1 MATKQKRTTANK
13 PREGVDVLND
23 IRTVA
28 QEAIKATDKSELAI
42 TDSEKKQL
50 EQLDISARVQN
61 TKLSIAMLTPDL
73 ANITSER
80 VEAVRDEYL
89 EITKRVQSGDMADM
103 EALLVGQALSLQAMF
118 TKYGGLINANTN
130 NLKACQAVF
139 NMAMKAQAQSRATVQ
154 ALVELKYPKSVV
166 ITKQAN
172 TTNGNQQVNNGVD
185 VNYQTSTRTHA
196 RAHAQANTI
205 EQNELLRSIDNE
217 PTGERLDTRTQGT
230 HGATDKE
237 LATVA
242 TQHRRKNSRG

>member
-1 MATKQKRTTANK
+1 MSKKQIEN
-13 PREGVDVLND
+13 
-23 IRTVA
+23 
-28 QEAIKATDKSELAI
+28 KATDKSELAI

-172 TTNGNQQVNNGVD
+172 ISHGHQQVNNGVD
-185 VNYQTSTRTHA
+185 FPTSTRTHA

-217 PTGERLDTRTQGT
+217 PTGERMDTRKTGT

-242 TQHRRKNSRG
+242 TQHGRKNSRG

>member
-1 MATKQKRTTANK
+1 MSKKQIEN
-13 PREGVDVLND
+13 
-23 IRTVA
+23 
-28 QEAIKATDKSELAI
+28 KATDKSELAI

-172 TTNGNQQVNNGVD
+172 ITNGNQQVNNGVD
-185 VNYQTSTRTHA
+185 VNYQTSTRTRA
-196 RAHAQANTI
+196 R
-205 EQNELLRSIDNE
+205 
-217 PTGERLDTRTQGT
+217 TRKQT
-230 HGATDKE
+230 HKVGYK
-237 LATVA
+237 
-242 TQHRRKNSRG
+242 

>member
-1 MATKQKRTTANK
+1 MSKKQIEN
-13 PREGVDVLND
+13 
-23 IRTVA
+23 
-28 QEAIKATDKSELAI
+28 KATDKSELARKLVQTQGQNALLSI
-42 TDSEKKQL
+42 DMLNGRIDGHDMETMVAARE
-50 EQLDISARVQN
+50 EQTAIIERVQG
-61 TKLSIAMLTPDL
+61 
-73 ANITSER
+73 
-80 VEAVRDEYL
+80 
-89 EITKRVQSGDMADM
+89 GDMSDI
-103 EALLVGQALSLQAMF
+103 EAMLVGQALTLQAMF

-172 TTNGNQQVNNGVD
+172 ITNGNQQVNNGVD

>member
-1 MATKQKRTTANK
+1 MSKKQIEN
-13 PREGVDVLND
+13 
-23 IRTVA
+23 
-28 QEAIKATDKSELAI
+28 KATDKSELARKLVQTQGQNALLSI
-42 TDSEKKQL
+42 DMLNGRIDGHDMETMVAARE
-50 EQLDISARVQN
+50 EQTAIIERVQG
-61 TKLSIAMLTPDL
+61 
-73 ANITSER
+73 
-80 VEAVRDEYL
+80 
-89 EITKRVQSGDMADM
+89 GDMSDI
-103 EALLVGQALSLQAMF
+103 EAMLVGQALTLQAMF

-172 TTNGNQQVNNGVD
+172 ISHGHQQVNNGVD
-185 VNYQTSTRTHA
+185 GGDFPTSTRTHA
-196 RAHAQANTI
+196 HAHAQANTI

>member
-103 EALLVGQALSLQAMF
+103 EALLIGQALSLQAMF
-118 TKYGGLINANTN
+118 TKYGTLINQNANNVKTM
-130 NLKACQAVF
+130 QTVF

-154 ALVELKYPKSVV
+154 ALVELKYPKQVV

-172 TTNGNQQVNNGVD
+172 ITNGNQQVNNRVD
-185 VNYQTSTRTHA
+185 VNYPTNTRAH
-196 RAHAQANTI
+196 AHAQANTI
-205 EQNELLRSIDNE
+205 EQNELLKGIDNE
-217 PTGERLDTRTQGT
+217 PTGERLDTTAQGT

>member
-1 MATKQKRTTANK
+1 MSKKQIEN
-13 PREGVDVLND
+13 
-23 IRTVA
+23 
-28 QEAIKATDKSELAI
+28 KATDKSELARKLVQAQGQNALLSI
-42 TDSEKKQL
+42 DMLNGRIDGHDMETMVAVRE
-50 EQLDISARVQN
+50 EQTAIIERVQG
-61 TKLSIAMLTPDL
+61 
-73 ANITSER
+73 
-80 VEAVRDEYL
+80 
-89 EITKRVQSGDMADM
+89 GDMSDI
-103 EALLVGQALSLQAMF
+103 EAMLVGQALTLQAMF

-172 TTNGNQQVNNGVD
+172 ISHGHQQVNNGVD
-185 VNYQTSTRTHA
+185 FPTSTRTHA

-217 PTGERLDTRTQGT
+217 PTGERMDTRKTGT

>member
-1 MATKQKRTTANK
+1 MSKKQIEN
-13 PREGVDVLND
+13 
-23 IRTVA
+23 
-28 QEAIKATDKSELAI
+28 KATDKSELAI

-118 TKYGGLINANTN
+118 TKYGGLINANMSN
-130 NLKACQAVF
+130 MKAMQAVF

-172 TTNGNQQVNNGVD
+172 ISHGHQQVNNGVD
-185 VNYQTSTRTHA
+185 GGDFKSSTRTH
-196 RAHAQANTI
+196 AHAQANTI
-205 EQNELLRSIDNE
+205 EQNELLKGIDNE
-217 PTGERLDTRTQGT
+217 PTGERLDTTAQGT

>member
-1 MATKQKRTTANK
+1 MSKKQIEN
-13 PREGVDVLND
+13 
-23 IRTVA
+23 
-28 QEAIKATDKSELAI
+28 KATDKSELARKLVQAQGQNALLSI
-42 TDSEKKQL
+42 DMLNGRIDGHDMETMVAVRE
-50 EQLDISARVQN
+50 EQTAIIERVQG
-61 TKLSIAMLTPDL
+61 
-73 ANITSER
+73 
-80 VEAVRDEYL
+80 
-89 EITKRVQSGDMADM
+89 GDMSDI
-103 EALLVGQALSLQAMF
+103 EAMLVGQALTLQAMF

-172 TTNGNQQVNNGVD
+172 ITNGNQQVNNGVD
-185 VNYQTSTRTHA
+185 GGVFRSNTRTHA
-196 RAHAQANTI
+196 HAQENTI
-205 EQNELLRSIDNE
+205 EQNELYRGIDNDTTDE
-217 PTGERLDTRTQGT
+217 RMDTGAQST

>member
-1 MATKQKRTTANK
+1 MSKKQIEN
-13 PREGVDVLND
+13 
-23 IRTVA
+23 
-28 QEAIKATDKSELAI
+28 KATDKSELARKLVQTQGQNALLSI
-42 TDSEKKQL
+42 DMLNGRIDGHDMETMVAARE
-50 EQLDISARVQN
+50 EQTAIIERVQG
-61 TKLSIAMLTPDL
+61 
-73 ANITSER
+73 
-80 VEAVRDEYL
+80 
-89 EITKRVQSGDMADM
+89 GDMSDI
-103 EALLVGQALSLQAMF
+103 EAMLVGQALTLQAMF
-118 TKYGGLINANTN
+118 TKYGGLINANMSN
-130 NLKACQAVF
+130 MKAMQAVF

-172 TTNGNQQVNNGVD
+172 ISHGHQQVNNGVD
-185 VNYQTSTRTHA
+185 GGDFPTSTRTHA
-196 RAHAQANTI
+196 HAHAQANTI

>member
-1 MATKQKRTTANK
+1 MSKKQIEN
-13 PREGVDVLND
+13 
-23 IRTVA
+23 
-28 QEAIKATDKSELAI
+28 KATDKSELARKLVQAQGQNALLSI
-42 TDSEKKQL
+42 DMLNGRIDGHDMETMVAVRE
-50 EQLDISARVQN
+50 EQTAIIERVQG
-61 TKLSIAMLTPDL
+61 
-73 ANITSER
+73 
-80 VEAVRDEYL
+80 
-89 EITKRVQSGDMADM
+89 GDMSDI
-103 EALLVGQALSLQAMF
+103 EAMLVGQALTLQAMF

-172 TTNGNQQVNNGVD
+172 ISHGHQQVNNGVD
-185 VNYQTSTRTHA
+185 FPTSTRTHA

>member
-1 MATKQKRTTANK
+1 MSKKQI
-13 PREGVDVLND
+13 ES
-23 IRTVA
+23 
-28 QEAIKATDKSELAI
+28 KATDKSELARKLVQTQGQNALLSI
-42 TDSEKKQL
+42 DMLNGRIDGHDMETMVAVRE
-50 EQLDISARVQN
+50 EQTAIIERVQG
-61 TKLSIAMLTPDL
+61 
-73 ANITSER
+73 
-80 VEAVRDEYL
+80 
-89 EITKRVQSGDMADM
+89 GDMSDI
-103 EALLVGQALSLQAMF
+103 EAMLVGQALTLQAMF

-172 TTNGNQQVNNGVD
+172 ISHGHQQVNNGVD
-185 VNYQTSTRTHA
+185 GGGFDSSTRTH
-196 RAHAQANTI
+196 AHAQANTI

-217 PTGERLDTRTQGT
+217 PTGERMDTRKTGT

>member
-1 MATKQKRTTANK
+1 MSKKQIEN
-13 PREGVDVLND
+13 
-23 IRTVA
+23 
-28 QEAIKATDKSELAI
+28 KATDKSELAI

-103 EALLVGQALSLQAMF
+103 EALLIGQALSLQAMF
-118 TKYGGLINANTN
+118 TKYGGLINANMSN
-130 NLKACQAVF
+130 MKAMQAVF

-154 ALVELKYPKSVV
+154 ALVELKYPKQVV

-172 TTNGNQQVNNGVD
+172 ITNGNQQVNNGVD
-185 VNYQTSTRTHA
+185 VNYQTSTRTH
-196 RAHAQANTI
+196 AHAQANTI

>member
-1 MATKQKRTTANK
+1 MSKKQIEN
-13 PREGVDVLND
+13 
-23 IRTVA
+23 
-28 QEAIKATDKSELAI
+28 KATDKSELAI

-172 TTNGNQQVNNGVD
+172 ISHGHQQVNNGVD
-185 VNYQTSTRTHA
+185 GGDFQSSTRTH
-196 RAHAQANTI
+196 AHAQANTI

-217 PTGERLDTRTQGT
+217 PTGERMDTRKTGT

>member
-1 MATKQKRTTANK
+1 MTTKQKRTTANK

-103 EALLVGQALSLQAMF
+103 EALLIGQALSLQAMF
-118 TKYGGLINANTN
+118 TKYGTLINQNANNVKTM
-130 NLKACQAVF
+130 QTVF

-154 ALVELKYPKSVV
+154 ALVELKYPKQVV

-172 TTNGNQQVNNGVD
+172 ITNGNQQVNNRVD

>member
-172 TTNGNQQVNNGVD
+172 ISHGHQQVNNGVD
-185 VNYQTSTRTHA
+185 GGDFQSSTRTH
-196 RAHAQANTI
+196 AHAQANTI

-217 PTGERLDTRTQGT
+217 PTGERMDTRKTGT

>member
-1 MATKQKRTTANK
+1 MSKKQIEN
-13 PREGVDVLND
+13 
-23 IRTVA
+23 
-28 QEAIKATDKSELAI
+28 KATDKSELAI

-172 TTNGNQQVNNGVD
+172 FSHGHQQVNNGVD
-185 VNYQTSTRTHA
+185 GGDFPTSTHA
-196 RAHAQANTI
+196 HAHAQANTI

>member
-1 MATKQKRTTANK
+1 MSKKQIEN
-13 PREGVDVLND
+13 
-23 IRTVA
+23 
-28 QEAIKATDKSELAI
+28 KATDKSELAI

-172 TTNGNQQVNNGVD
+172 ITNGNQQVNNGVD

>member
-1 MATKQKRTTANK
+1 MSKKQI
-13 PREGVDVLND
+13 ES
-23 IRTVA
+23 
-28 QEAIKATDKSELAI
+28 KATDKLELAI

-103 EALLVGQALSLQAMF
+103 EAVLVGQALSLQAMF
-118 TKYGGLINANTN
+118 TKYGGLINANMSN
-130 NLKACQAVF
+130 MKAMQAVF

-172 TTNGNQQVNNGVD
+172 ISHGHQQVNNGVD
-185 VNYQTSTRTHA
+185 GGDFQSSTRTH
-196 RAHAQANTI
+196 AHAQANTI

>member
-1 MATKQKRTTANK
+1 MSKKQIEN
-13 PREGVDVLND
+13 
-23 IRTVA
+23 
-28 QEAIKATDKSELAI
+28 KATDKSELAI

-118 TKYGGLINANTN
+118 TKYGTLINQNANNVKTM
-130 NLKACQAVF
+130 QTVF

-154 ALVELKYPKSVV
+154 ALVELKYPKQVV

-172 TTNGNQQVNNGVD
+172 ITNGNQQVNNGVD
-185 VNYQTSTRTHA
+185 VNYQSSTRTHA

-205 EQNELLRSIDNE
+205 EQNELLKGIDNE
-217 PTGERLDTRTQGT
+217 PTGERLDTTAQGT

>member
-1 MATKQKRTTANK
+1 MSKKQIEN
-13 PREGVDVLND
+13 
-23 IRTVA
+23 
-28 QEAIKATDKSELAI
+28 KATDKSELARKLVQAQGQNALLSI
-42 TDSEKKQL
+42 DMLNGRIDGHDMETMVAVRE
-50 EQLDISARVQN
+50 EQTAIIERVQG
-61 TKLSIAMLTPDL
+61 
-73 ANITSER
+73 
-80 VEAVRDEYL
+80 
-89 EITKRVQSGDMADM
+89 GDMSDI
-103 EALLVGQALSLQAMF
+103 EAMLVGQALTLQAMF

-172 TTNGNQQVNNGVD
+172 ITNGNQQVNNGVD

>member
-13 PREGVDVLND
+13 PREGADVLND

-50 EQLDISARVQN
+50 EQLGISARVQN

-172 TTNGNQQVNNGVD
+172 ISHGHQQVNNGVD
-185 VNYQTSTRTHA
+185 FPTSTRTHA

-217 PTGERLDTRTQGT
+217 PTGERMDTRTQGT

>member
-1 MATKQKRTTANK
+1 MSKKQIEN
-13 PREGVDVLND
+13 
-23 IRTVA
+23 
-28 QEAIKATDKSELAI
+28 KATDKSELAI

-172 TTNGNQQVNNGVD
+172 ITNGNQQVNNGVD
-185 VNYQTSTRTHA
+185 VNYQSSTRTHA

-217 PTGERLDTRTQGT
+217 PTGERMDTRKTGT

>member
-1 MATKQKRTTANK
+1 MSKKQIEN
-13 PREGVDVLND
+13 
-23 IRTVA
+23 
-28 QEAIKATDKSELAI
+28 KATDKSELAI

-89 EITKRVQSGDMADM
+89 EITRRVQSGDMADM

-172 TTNGNQQVNNGVD
+172 ITNGNQQVNNGVD

>member
-1 MATKQKRTTANK
+1 MSKKQIEN
-13 PREGVDVLND
+13 
-23 IRTVA
+23 
-28 QEAIKATDKSELAI
+28 KATDKSELAI

-172 TTNGNQQVNNGVD
+172 ISHGHQQVNNGVD
-185 VNYQTSTRTHA
+185 GGNFHTSTRAHA
-196 RAHAQANTI
+196 RAQANAI

-217 PTGERLDTRTQGT
+217 SAGERMDTRKTGT
-230 HGATDKE
+230 HGATDKGM
-237 LATVA
+237 ATVA
-242 TQHRRKNSRG
+242 TQHRRKNGRG

>member
-1 MATKQKRTTANK
+1 MSKKQIEN
-13 PREGVDVLND
+13 
-23 IRTVA
+23 
-28 QEAIKATDKSELAI
+28 KATDKSELARKLVQAQGQNALLSI
-42 TDSEKKQL
+42 DMLNGRIDGHDMETMVAVRE
-50 EQLDISARVQN
+50 EQTAIIERVQG
-61 TKLSIAMLTPDL
+61 
-73 ANITSER
+73 
-80 VEAVRDEYL
+80 
-89 EITKRVQSGDMADM
+89 GDMSDI
-103 EALLVGQALSLQAMF
+103 EAMLVGQALTLQAMF

-172 TTNGNQQVNNGVD
+172 ISHGHQQVNNGVD
-185 VNYQTSTRTHA
+185 GGDFQSSTRTH
-196 RAHAQANTI
+196 AHAQANTI

-217 PTGERLDTRTQGT
+217 PTGERMDTRKTGT

>member
-1 MATKQKRTTANK
+1 MSKKQIEN
-13 PREGVDVLND
+13 
-23 IRTVA
+23 
-28 QEAIKATDKSELAI
+28 KATDKSELAI

-172 TTNGNQQVNNGVD
+172 ITNGNQQVNNGVD

-217 PTGERLDTRTQGT
+217 PTGERMDTRKTGT

>member
-1 MATKQKRTTANK
+1 MSKKQIEN
-13 PREGVDVLND
+13 
-23 IRTVA
+23 
-28 QEAIKATDKSELAI
+28 KATDKSELAI

-172 TTNGNQQVNNGVD
+172 ISHGHQQVNNGVD
-185 VNYQTSTRTHA
+185 FPTSTRTHA

-217 PTGERLDTRTQGT
+217 PTGERMDTRKTGT

>member
-1 MATKQKRTTANK
+1 M
-13 PREGVDVLND
+13 
-23 IRTVA
+23 
-28 QEAIKATDKSELAI
+28 S
-42 TDSEKKQL
+42 KKQI
-50 EQLDISARVQN
+50 ENKTSENSRFAQLLLHTPAQHAVLSADM
-61 TKLSIAMLTPDL
+61 LSDKGN
-73 ANITSER
+73 NITSELRAEQQAIIDR
-80 VEAVRDEYL
+80 VHG
-89 EITKRVQSGDMADM
+89 GDMADM
-103 EALLVGQALSLQAMF
+103 EALLIGQALSLQAMF
-118 TKYGGLINANTN
+118 TKYGTLINQNTN
-130 NLKACQAVF
+130 NVKTMQTVF

-154 ALVELKYPKSVV
+154 ALVELKYPKQVV

-172 TTNGNQQVNNGVD
+172 ITNGNQQVNNRVD

>member
-1 MATKQKRTTANK
+1 MSKKQIEN
-13 PREGVDVLND
+13 
-23 IRTVA
+23 
-28 QEAIKATDKSELAI
+28 KATDKSELARKLVQTQGQNALLSI
-42 TDSEKKQL
+42 DMLNGRIDGHDMETMVAARE
-50 EQLDISARVQN
+50 EQTAIIERVQG
-61 TKLSIAMLTPDL
+61 
-73 ANITSER
+73 
-80 VEAVRDEYL
+80 
-89 EITKRVQSGDMADM
+89 GDMSDI
-103 EALLVGQALSLQAMF
+103 EAMLVGQALTLQAMF

-154 ALVELKYPKSVV
+154 VLVELKYPKSVV

-172 TTNGNQQVNNGVD
+172 ITNGNQQVNNGVD

>member
-1 MATKQKRTTANK
+1 MTTKQKRTTANK

-50 EQLDISARVQN
+50 EQLDISASVQN

-89 EITKRVQSGDMADM
+89 EITRRVQSGDMADM

-172 TTNGNQQVNNGVD
+172 ISHGHQQVNNGVD
-185 VNYQTSTRTHA
+185 FPTSTRTHA

>member
-1 MATKQKRTTANK
+1 MSKKQIEN
-13 PREGVDVLND
+13 
-23 IRTVA
+23 
-28 QEAIKATDKSELAI
+28 KATDKSELAI

-50 EQLDISARVQN
+50 EQLGISARVQN

-172 TTNGNQQVNNGVD
+172 ISHGHQQVNNGVD
-185 VNYQTSTRTHA
+185 FPTSTRTHA

-217 PTGERLDTRTQGT
+217 PTGERMDTRKTGT

>member
-1 MATKQKRTTANK
+1 MSKKQIEN
-13 PREGVDVLND
+13 
-23 IRTVA
+23 
-28 QEAIKATDKSELAI
+28 KATDKSELAI

-172 TTNGNQQVNNGVD
+172 ISHGHQQVNNGVD
-185 VNYQTSTRTHA
+185 GGDFQSSTRTH
-196 RAHAQANTI
+196 AHAQANTI

>member
-1 MATKQKRTTANK
+1 MSKKQIEN
-13 PREGVDVLND
+13 
-23 IRTVA
+23 
-28 QEAIKATDKSELAI
+28 KATDKSELAI

-50 EQLDISARVQN
+50 EQLGISARVQN

-172 TTNGNQQVNNGVD
+172 ITNGNQQVNNGVD

-217 PTGERLDTRTQGT
+217 PTGERMDTRKTGT

>member
-1 MATKQKRTTANK
+1 MSKKQIEN
-13 PREGVDVLND
+13 
-23 IRTVA
+23 
-28 QEAIKATDKSELAI
+28 KATDKSELARKLVQTQGQNVLLSI
-42 TDSEKKQL
+42 DMLNGRIDGHDMETMVAARE
-50 EQLDISARVQN
+50 EQTAIIERVQG
-61 TKLSIAMLTPDL
+61 
-73 ANITSER
+73 
-80 VEAVRDEYL
+80 
-89 EITKRVQSGDMADM
+89 GDMSDI
-103 EALLVGQALSLQAMF
+103 EAMLVGQALTLQAMF

-172 TTNGNQQVNNGVD
+172 ITNGNQQVNNGVD

-217 PTGERLDTRTQGT
+217 PTGERMDTRKTGT

-242 TQHRRKNSRG
+242 TQHRRKNIRG